1 MKVTNYQLIGTKR
14 ENRFIFVNMRSNK
27 VIYWIAQ
34 LTGWC
39 TYAVLILLATYND
52 SPKDVTLELVLKLL
66 NLVVLGII
74 FTHLMSRLSIKLGW
88 LDMKLVNVI
97 PRVIISSFIC
107 SAVISLGSVIFG
119 YLIDPAK
126 EPLNFLAVF
135 INILAISVLVLFWNA
150 IYFTIH
156 YFQKS
161 KAQELNNLSLESSKN
176 EIELKNLRSQLNPHF
191 LFNSLNSIRAL
202 IDIEPA
208 KAKNSV
214 TTLSN
219 LLRKSLIIGKEDLV
233 SLSTELEMVSHYL
246 ELEKMRFEERL
257 TVTWEIDDRLNDF
270 QIPPFCLQMLVE
282 NAIKHGI
289 SNIMHGGEIL
299 ICTKRTEEEVL
310 IQVINSGELGNN
322 SDTGIGIANTIRRL
336 DIQFNGKAEFIL
348 KEEENNVIATLAFK
362 V

>member
-1 MKVTNYQLIGTKR
+1 MITKITFKFVT
-14 ENRFIFVNMRSNK
+14 MRNNK

-34 LTGWC
+34 LTGWS

-52 SPKDVTLELVLKLL
+52 SPDDVTLALVLKVL
-66 NLVVLGII
+66 NLVALAII
-74 FTHLMSRLSIKLGW
+74 FTHIMSRLSIKMGW
-88 LDMKLVNVI
+88 LELKLVNII
-97 PRVIISSFIC
+97 PRII
-107 SAVISLGSVIFG
+107 VISLLCSTLISFGSVVFA
-119 YLIDPAK
+119 YFIDAAK
-126 EPLNFLAVF
+126 EPLNFLALL
-135 INILAISVLVLFWNA
+135 INIMAVSVLVLFWNA
-150 IYFTIH
+150 IYFTFH

-161 KAQELNNLSLESSKN
+161 KTQELNNLSLESSKN

-202 IDIEPA
+202 IDLDPA

-233 SLSTELEMVSHYL
+233 HLSVELEMVSHYL

-257 TVTWEIDDRLNDF
+257 MVVWEIDDRLNDF
-270 QIPPFCLQMLVE
+270 KIPPFCLQMLVE

-289 SNIMHGGEIL
+289 SNIIQGGEIL
-299 ICTKRTEEEVL
+299 ISTKRVEDEIL
-310 IQVINSGELGNN
+310 IQVTNSGKLGNEM
-322 SDTGIGIANTIRRL
+322 DTGIGIANTIRRL
-336 DIQFNGKAEFIL
+336 DIQFSGKAEFIL
-348 KEEENNVIATLAFK
+348 KEEENKVIATLVFK